1 MHEGQAIAAGAT
13 PPDGSWS
20 EVGRWTITGPNSLTA
35 IRRSIAD
42 AVLAH
47 STGAAGNRQNERP
60 PPADAAERL
69 LLVSGELAANG
80 LRHARPPVTLALSC
94 TEGLWLVVVSD
105 HLKRNGPVLR
115 EPDPDGAGGIGLHL
129 VLAVSENVGWHVSG
143 PAKHVWAVVAP
154 DGV

>member
-1 MHEGQAIAAGAT
+1 MHEGQAIAAGEA

-35 IRRSIAD
+35 IRRGIAD

-47 STGAAGNRQNERP
+47 TTGAAGAGRDEGR
-60 PPADAAERL
+60 PPADPAERL

-94 TEGLWLVVVSD
+94 SEGLWLVVVSD
-105 HLKRNGPVLR
+105 HLKLNGPVLR
-115 EPDPDGAGGIGLHL
+115 QPDPDGAGGIGLHL
-129 VLAVSENVGWHVSG
+129 VLAVSEHVGWHASG
-143 PAKHVWAVVAP
+143 TGKNVWAVVAP